1 MAMSRAKS
9 STKTGRPAAR
19 PLAARTL
26 PASGCA
32 PASASA
38 PNCCPAP
45 TAPVQATP
53 AHVAAL
59 KALAH
64 LGRLRV
70 FFHLVHAGR
79 PLPANEIQTALGLP
93 GPTLSHHL
101 EQLEK
106 VGLIARVR
114 HERFILSS
122 VRRELV
128 VDLVR
133 LLTACC

>member
-1 MAMSRAKS
+1 MPR
-9 STKTGRPAAR
+9 R
-19 PLAARTL
+19 
-26 PASGCA
+26 
-32 PASASA
+32 
-38 PNCCPAP
+38 
-45 TAPVQATP
+45 TAPVCCPVAADPVEATA

-70 FFHLVHAGR
+70 FFYLVHAGR
-79 PLPANEIQTALGLP
+79 PLPANEIQTALALP

-106 VGLIARVR
+106 VGLITRER
-114 HERFILSS
+114 RERFVLST